1 MTDLGITPATNALP
15 INRLRI
21 PVGESRKMRAA
32 WVQFPQFT
40 GEAAQQSYERLALTR
55 YRCRSISNGFAA
67 TIEVDD
73 SGLPI
78 DYSGIWRRV
87 AAVDGAAAARALVQG
102 PVIHDGFSGGPDPS
116 VACS

>member
-40 GEAAQQSYERLALTR
+40 GEAAQ
-55 YRCRSISNGFAA
+55 
-67 TIEVDD
+67 
-73 SGLPI
+73 
-78 DYSGIWRRV
+78 
-87 AAVDGAAAARALVQG
+87 
-102 PVIHDGFSGGPDPS
+102 
-116 VACS
+116 